1 MKLALHRTVAIYVA
15 RSLEFVGTARSP
27 ELLHGA
33 RSLTLV
39 GAAHSPELLCGT
51 RSLTLA
57 RGVAA
62 AGGCRAR

>member
-1 MKLALHRTVAIYVA
+1 MKLALRRNVADQKA
-15 RSLEFVGTARSP
+15 RPPAPVGAAHLP
-27 ELLHGA
+27 ELLSVT

-39 GAAHSPELLCGT
+39 GATHSPKLLHVA

>member
-15 RSLEFVGTARSP
+15 RSL
-27 ELLHGA
+27 
-33 RSLTLV
+33 TLV
-39 GAAHSPELLCGT
+39 GATHSPELIYGT